1 MKELNISKDYENYS
15 QRNNE
20 IDSANVCGPTNF
32 IQALEYS
39 GWQWNNAMFPQ
50 FAQPE
55 DKLTYFCRTSPDVLK
70 YYETKYNNMY
80 KNWRAEAD
88 KLAKE
93 TGKEYWQVSCKDT
106 YPPNELHDVMSYAV
120 NLFIGYKPEEI
131 KALGKR
137 PVTRFYNE
145 FEEWEVF
152 WSLKKRL
159 PVISSVDPFKRDGGH
174 YITIVGVTLKKDIPI
189 SELNKMECSK
199 DSVMKVANLIDEY
212 IIDNTYGKFDF
223 KNKKYLAVSG
233 NDEHIKREKF
243 LEIVKP
249 VSHYF
254 SAGAA
259 ACC

>member
-39 GWQWNNAMFPQ
+39 GWQWDNSMFPQ

-55 DKLTYFCRTSPDVLK
+55 DKLTYFCRTNPDVLK
-70 YYETKYNNMY
+70 YYETHYNNMY
-80 KNWRAEAD
+80 KNWRKESEA
-88 KLAKE
+88 LAKKE
-93 TGKEYWQVSCKDT
+93 GKEYWQVSCEVS
-106 YPPNELHDVMSYAV
+106 YPPNEVHDVMSYAV
-120 NLFIGYKPEEI
+120 NLFIGYKP
-131 KALGKR
+131 ADFTKR
-137 PVTRFYNE
+137 PVTRFYDE
-145 FEEWEVF
+145 FIEWEVL
-152 WSLKKRL
+152 WSLKKKL
-159 PVISSVDPFKRDGGH
+159 PVVSSVDPFKRGGGH
-174 YITIVGVTLKKDIPI
+174 YITIVGVTFKKDVSQID
-189 SELNKMECSK
+189 LNKLTYDEK
-199 DSVMKVANLIDEY
+199 SVGKYVDLIDEY

-243 LEIVKP
+243 LEIIKP